1 MANNY
6 ARGAPAN
13 VQEEEHQQPLA
24 ADLDRANDE
33 YWMNLWSNNN
43 RAPANVQ
50 EEEHQQPL
58 AADLDRANDEY
69 WMNLWS
75 NNNRAPANVQ
85 EEEHQQPLA
94 ADLDRANDEYWMNLW
109 SNNNR
114 APEEEE
120 QQQPLAADVVEE
132 EEAEEEEHQPLATG
146 AVYDQFWENI
156 FSNATMTNNADIIV
170 VEEEPEQQH
179 SVTADV
185 VEEEEAEEEEH
196 QPLATEVTND
206 DGGNANIANNADII
220 VIKDEDEEEELQQP
234 SATYDDH
241 EYDTYSTFATA
252 AANVL
257 DEPIVEQ
264 ENEIQGYGQVES
276 RYDPWN
282 NHHARRFLVVK
293 LSEKRKMYV
302 VNHVKMES
310 IEVYHNPA
318 GIDFD
323 VSLDSFFGPNNAIN
337 KRVSLYTG
345 DIRCLEIDAIVN
357 AANESLLGGG
367 GVDDAIHKAAGESLK
382 KECELL
388 GGCRPGYAKISGG
401 HRLPAKYVIHTVG
414 PRNKDGEILKSCYTN
429 VFSLVREKNIKT
441 IAFPCI
447 VTGDFGFSIEE
458 ACNIALKTT
467 RDWLEGHHEEVER
480 IIFCVFDEDT
490 KKIYAKLMKLY
501 FPAPTN
507 LTLDGYLPGQYILYC
522 LCFCLMYLKIQNI
535 PAFQKRVK
543 A

>member
-109 SNNNR
+109 SNNN
-114 APEEEE
+114 
-120 QQQPLAADVVEE
+120 
-132 EEAEEEEHQPLATG
+132 
-146 AVYDQFWENI
+146 N
-156 FSNATMTNNADIIV
+156 IIV

>member
-1 MANNY
+1 
-6 ARGAPAN
+6 
-13 VQEEEHQQPLA
+13 
-24 ADLDRANDE
+24 
-33 YWMNLWSNNN
+33 
-43 RAPANVQ
+43 
-50 EEEHQQPL
+50 
-58 AADLDRANDEY
+58 
-69 WMNLWS
+69 
-75 NNNRAPANVQ
+75 
-85 EEEHQQPLA
+85 
-94 ADLDRANDEYWMNLW
+94 
-109 SNNNR
+109 

-120 QQQPLAADVVEE
+120 QQQPLAAADVVEE
-132 EEAEEEEHQPLATG
+132 EEAEEEEHQPLAT
-146 AVYDQFWENI
+146 
-156 FSNATMTNNADIIV
+156 ADIIV

-206 DGGNANIANNADII
+206 DGGNANIANNDII

-401 HRLPAKYVIHTVG
+401 RSPFT
-414 PRNKDGEILKSCYTN
+414 C
-429 VFSLVREKNIKT
+429 
-441 IAFPCI
+441 
-447 VTGDFGFSIEE
+447 
-458 ACNIALKTT
+458 
-467 RDWLEGHHEEVER
+467 
-480 IIFCVFDEDT
+480 
-490 KKIYAKLMKLY
+490 
-501 FPAPTN
+501 
-507 LTLDGYLPGQYILYC
+507 
-522 LCFCLMYLKIQNI
+522 
-535 PAFQKRVK
+535 
-543 A
+543 

>member
-1 MANNY
+1 M
-6 ARGAPAN
+6 
-13 VQEEEHQQPLA
+13 
-24 ADLDRANDE
+24 
-33 YWMNLWSNNN
+33 
-43 RAPANVQ
+43 
-50 EEEHQQPL
+50 
-58 AADLDRANDEY
+58 
-69 WMNLWS
+69 
-75 NNNRAPANVQ
+75 
-85 EEEHQQPLA
+85 
-94 ADLDRANDEYWMNLW
+94 
-109 SNNNR
+109 
-114 APEEEE
+114 
-120 QQQPLAADVVEE
+120 
-132 EEAEEEEHQPLATG
+132 
-146 AVYDQFWENI
+146 

-170 VEEEPEQQH
+170 VEEEPEQQP

-185 VEEEEAEEEEH
+185 VEEEEEAEEEEH

-220 VIKDEDEEEELQQP
+220 VIKDEDKEEELQQP

-241 EYDTYSTFATA
+241 EYDTYSTFAT
-252 AANVL
+252 
-257 DEPIVEQ
+257 
-264 ENEIQGYGQVES
+264 GYGQVES

-302 VNHVKMES
+302 VKHVKMES

-323 VSLDSFFGPNNAIN
+323 VSLDSFFGYTPNNAIN

-345 DIRCLEIDAIVN
+345 DIRCLEIDTIVN

-367 GVDDAIHKAAGESLK
+367 GVDGAIHKAAGKSLK

-447 VTGDFGFSIEE
+447 ATGVFGFPIEE
-458 ACNIALKTT
+458 ATNIALKTT
-467 RDWLEGHHEEVER
+467 RDWLEDHHEEVER
-480 IIFCVFDEDT
+480 IIFCVFNEDT

-507 LTLDGYLPGQYILYC
+507 LTWDGYLPECWNQR
-522 LCFCLMYLKIQNI
+522 
-535 PAFQKRVK
+535 KRTRVMSGDWD
-543 A
+543 